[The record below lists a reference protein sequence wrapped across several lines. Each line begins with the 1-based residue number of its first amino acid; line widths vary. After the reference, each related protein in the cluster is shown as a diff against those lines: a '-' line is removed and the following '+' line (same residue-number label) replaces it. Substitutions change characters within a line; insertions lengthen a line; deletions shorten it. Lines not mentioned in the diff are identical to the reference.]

1 MPALSLRNTW
11 LLAKAL
17 ALCLL
22 LCMAF
27 GVRSCAAERPAPP
40 TCSVSTPPRSTG
52 AGVLPVA
59 IRLPFPSG
67 RWVRVLDTVRAGGP
81 AHLLRKATPRSQWL
95 PAQPAYLPKLHRRPR
110 QLVLD
115 SLARTSMRRV

>member
-1 MPALSLRNTW
+1 MSPLPFWLR
-11 LLAKAL
+11 AKAAIL
-17 ALCLL
+17 TLFLLGAL
-22 LCMAF
+22 
-27 GVRSCAAERPAPP
+27 GWRSCTEQPAPSP
-40 TCSVSTPPRSTG
+40 AYAISSPPRSTG

-67 RWVRVLDTVRAGGP
+67 RWLRVLDTVRAGGP

-110 QLVLD
+110 QWLLD
-115 SLARTSMRRV
+115 SLAQASMRRA